1 MKCKING
8 EEFQDEEIVR
18 IGELRPK
25 LIQLIIADFP
35 FITEDDYISLL
46 EVNKYRKK
54 LITHLIETEKLGIK
68 TLEQE
73 VIDTIKNDP
82 DIKENFKPE
91 VPETDVSFPDRI
103 SDNIASFAGSWG
115 FILSF
120 FGFILLW
127 MLLNTVMLLTS
138 PFDRFP
144 FILLNLILSTIAS
157 VQAPIIMMSQ
167 NRKEV
172 RDRVRSEHGYELTL
186 KIGLEVFLLSEKLDM
201 MFEEQHKTTL
211 EVQEI
216 QTDYLEDLTK
226 IKLHQCK
233 DLKKSLKK

>member
-1 MKCKING
+1 MICRING
-8 EEFQDEEIVR
+8 GEYQDEAIVR

-25 LIQLIIADFP
+25 LIQLIIADYP
-35 FITEDDYISLL
+35 FITEEDYISLL
-46 EVNKYRKK
+46 EVNKFRKK
-54 LITHLIETEKLGIK
+54 LITHLIETEKLDIK

-91 VPETDVSFPDRI
+91 VQETDVSFPDRI
-103 SDNIASFAGSWG
+103 ADNIASFAGSWG
-115 FILSF
+115 FIMSF

-127 MLLNTVMLLTS
+127 MLLNTIMLLTS
-138 PFDRFP
+138 PFDAFP
-144 FILLNLILSTIAS
+144 FILLNLILSTVAS
-157 VQAPIIMMSQ
+157 IQAPVIMMSQ

-172 RDRVRSEHGYELTL
+172 RDRARSEHGYELTL

-211 EVQEI
+211 EIQEI
-216 QTDYLEDLTK
+216 QADYLEDLTK
-226 IKLHQCK
+226 IKLRKCDNFK
-233 DLKKSLKK
+233 NL